1 MIYSQRRGLIT
12 MFQVFNTK
20 TNEVKLSTPDMV
32 AADLMVW
39 QQNELEV
46 GVGYEPC
53 WEVRYIQIGE
63 RGIQRVFRITVE
75 EL

>member
-1 MIYSQRRGLIT
+1 
-12 MFQVFNTK
+12 MFQVLNTR
-20 TNEVKLSTPDMV
+20 TGEVKLSTPDMV
-32 AADLMVW
+32 YADLIAY

-53 WEVRYIQIGE
+53 WEVRYVVVENGVIT
-63 RGIQRVFRITVE
+63 RNFRITVE